1 MAVSLS
7 VCWLLCTARQPSGCA
22 CVPLPALAPAP
33 AVSLSCARGGG
44 PPCPAVPHRVNRL
57 FPRLRPHY
65 LIKQI
70 YAAAAPTGAGGV
82 LRGQGYGAAARS
94 HCPSFWSHPALS
106 SPAVLPGHLVPAV
119 QVSWQPRGFWRMGQT
134 EVGMGW
140 AGSGTLGCCS
150 WGLWD
155 PDGHLGWR
163 RPLPAG
169 SPGMLWVSPGM
180 LQRSLAPVTFPFPSL
195 ASTKR
200 VCYIFNILRAL
211 LVGIYRQIQP
221 GG

>member
-44 PPCPAVPHRVNRL
+44 PPCPAVPHRVNRR

-65 LIKQI
+65 LIQQI

-119 QVSWQPRGFWRMGQT
+119 QASWQPRGFWRMGQT

-140 AGSGTLGCCS
+140 AG
-150 WGLWD
+150 WQWDVGLLLMGAVGPRWAPRLEAATACGEPRD
-155 PDGHLGWR
+155 AAGEPRDAAVLISSSDLL
-163 RPLPAG
+163 LPV
-169 SPGMLWVSPGM
+169 PG
-180 LQRSLAPVTFPFPSL
+180 QH
-195 ASTKR
+195 
-200 VCYIFNILRAL
+200 
-211 LVGIYRQIQP
+211 
-221 GG
+221 